1 MKILISTPYY
11 LPNVSG
17 ITIYIKILAEEL
29 VKRGHKVTI
38 LTSWHDLTT
47 KKEEIVNGIK
57 IKRLKIAFKIGK
69 GPIVPSFLT
78 ESIKEIKKHDV
89 VNCHLPQPES
99 LWIAIVGK
107 ILSKKV
113 FLTHHTD
120 LSFWKGFKNK
130 IIDGGVFVC
139 QYLAA
144 LLSTKII
151 PYTNDYAKNSYFLKR
166 FLRKIVAIYPPIKF
180 EEKEDLKLEKKIGQL
195 IKNKKYVIGFC
206 GRIVKQK
213 GIELLIK
220 SSELLDKKLGKNN
233 YVILM
238 VGPVKV
244 IGENYYNYLQKKY
257 KLVLK
262 ERFVFMDNIE
272 REILSNFYKKIDL
285 LVLPSDD
292 RLESFG
298 WVQVEAMKCGTPCV
312 ATNLPG
318 MRVPVLKSEF
328 GELFENRDEIDLAN
342 KIELVLKNGKKY
354 YQNKFNKN
362 IEIFD
367 YKKSIDN
374 YEKIFLERV

>member
-1 MKILISTPYY
+1 VKILISSPYY

-17 ITIYIKILAEEL
+17 ITIYINVLAEEL
-29 VKRGHKVTI
+29 VKRGHEVTI
-38 LTSWHDLTT
+38 LTSWHDLSTN
-47 KKEEIVNGIK
+47 KEEIVNGVK

-69 GPIVPSFLT
+69 GVITPSFLI
-78 ESIKEIKKHDV
+78 ESIKEIIKNEV
-89 VNCHLPQPES
+89 ISCHLPQPES

-107 ILSKKV
+107 ILKKKV
-113 FLTHHTD
+113 FLTQHTD

-130 IIDGGVFVC
+130 IIDGGVFIC

-151 PYTNDYAKNSYFLKR
+151 PYTDDYAKNSYFLKR
-166 FLRKIVAIYPPIKF
+166 FLKKSVAIYPPIKF
-180 EEKEDLKLEKKIGQL
+180 EEKEDLKLKTKINNL
-195 IKNKKYVIGFC
+195 TKNKKYIIGFC
-206 GRIVKQK
+206 GRIAKQK

-233 YVILM
+233 YMILM
-238 VGPVKV
+238 VGPLNV
-244 IGENYYNYLQKKY
+244 IGENYYSYLQEKY
-257 KLVLK
+257 SLILK
-262 ERFVFMDNIE
+262 NKFIFMDNIK
-272 REILSNFYKKIDL
+272 REILSNFYKKINL

-298 WVQVEAMKCGTPCV
+298 WVQIEAMKCGTPCV

-318 MRVPVLKSEF
+318 MRVPILETGF
-328 GELFENRDEIDLAN
+328 GELFENKNEIDLAD

-362 IEIFD
+362 IDIFD
-367 YKKSIDN
+367 YEKCLND
-374 YEKIFLERV
+374 YEKLFSERI